1 MGRTSDDQCPCPLVV
16 VGRDDFSKEV
26 VAMANH
32 RTGYLAGVA
41 ILGLLCACG
50 GDDRSSTDV
59 SVAPMESSV
68 TALTDEALV
77 ADLAALWNSPGDAT
91 EVAALYAPEAVIH
104 DNVSGETSTGLEA
117 IQSTIENYA
126 ARNVTVENTSAPIRQ
141 DNVVAIFQEAVEG
154 DAATPYL
161 SATELNGGKVI
172 NQWMYP
178 TSSESATSPPEAVDT
193 AALMAAVNGIWGGTG
208 DASDVAALYAP
219 DATFLD
225 TIAGETYTGLEAIQ
239 AKVDANASA
248 GWVCEQTSDPVQQ
261 GNVVAVFHRFGF
273 GRGSTIPVLAV
284 FELKDGK
291 VVYQTAY
298 PAP

>member
-1 MGRTSDDQCPCPLVV
+1 LVA

-26 VAMANH
+26 VVMTHH

-50 GDDRSSTDV
+50 GGDGSSTDA
-59 SVAPMESSV
+59 SVAPTESSV

-91 EVAALYAPEAVIH
+91 EVAAFYAPEAVIH

-117 IQSTIENYA
+117 IQATIEEYA

-141 DNVVAIFQEAVEG
+141 DNVVAVFQEAVEG

-161 SATELNGGKVI
+161 SATELNDGKVI

-178 TSSESATSPPEAVDT
+178 TSSESATTPPEAVDT
-193 AALMAAVNGIWGGTG
+193 AALMAAVNDIWGGTG
-208 DASDVAALYAP
+208 DAADVAALYAP

-225 TIAGETYTGLEAIQ
+225 TIAGETYAGVEAIQ
-239 AKVDANASA
+239 AKVEANASA
-248 GWVCEQTSDPVQQ
+248 GWVCEQTSDPIQQ
-261 GNVVAVFHRFGF
+261 GNVVAVFHRFDF
-273 GRGSTIPVLAV
+273 GNGSTFPVLAV

-291 VVYQTAY
+291 VINQTAY

>member
-1 MGRTSDDQCPCPLVV
+1 MTR
-16 VGRDDFSKEV
+16 
-26 VAMANH
+26 H

-50 GDDRSSTDV
+50 GDDKSSTDA
-59 SVAPMESSV
+59 SVAPTESSV

-91 EVAALYAPEAVIH
+91 EVAAFYAPEAVIH

-117 IQSTIENYA
+117 IQATIEKSA

-141 DNVVAIFQEAVEG
+141 DNVVAVFQEAVEG

-161 SATELNGGKVI
+161 SATELNDGKVI

-178 TSSESATSPPEAVDT
+178 TSSESATTPPGAVDA
-193 AALMAAVNGIWGGTG
+193 AALMAAVNDIWGGTG
-208 DASDVAALYAP
+208 DAADVAALYAP

-225 TIAGETYTGLEAIQ
+225 TVAGATYTGLDEIQ
-239 AKVDANASA
+239 AKVEANASA
-248 GWVCEQTSDPVQQ
+248 GWVCEQTSDPIQQ
-261 GNVVAVFHRFGF
+261 GNVVAVFHRFDF
-273 GRGSTIPVLAV
+273 GNGSTFPVLAV

-291 VVYQTAY
+291 VINQTAY

>member
-1 MGRTSDDQCPCPLVV
+1 V
-16 VGRDDFSKEV
+16 VGRISKEV
-26 VAMANH
+26 VVMTNH

-50 GDDRSSTDV
+50 GDDKSSTDA
-59 SVAPMESSV
+59 SVAPTESSV

-91 EVAALYAPEAVIH
+91 EVAAFYAPEAVIH

-117 IQSTIENYA
+117 IQATIEKHA

-141 DNVVAIFQEAVEG
+141 DNVVAVFQEAVEG

-161 SATELNGGKVI
+161 SATELNDGKVI

-178 TSSESATSPPEAVDT
+178 TSSESATTPPEAVDA

-208 DASDVAALYAP
+208 DAADVAALYAP

-239 AKVDANASA
+239 AKVEANASA
-248 GWVCEQTSDPVQQ
+248 GWVCEQTSEPIQQ
-261 GNVVAVFHRFGF
+261 GNVVAVFHRFDF
-273 GRGSTIPVLAV
+273 GNGSTFPVLAV

-291 VVYQTAY
+291 VISQTAY